1 MPIWAKIGK
10 MQKGS
15 LDKEWEEECTMQR
28 TLDAK
33 SLKQKRAQS
42 IESRPKSPNDQQSE
56 QKRDKNSFLYQI
68 FWGSTVL
75 IIEHIMKNKILAF
88 M

>member
-1 MPIWAKIGK
+1 MPIWAEIGK

-15 LDKEWEEECTMQR
+15 LDKEWEEEYTMQR

-42 IESRPKSPNDQQSE
+42 IESRPKSPNDQQSVQE
-56 QKRDKNSFLYQI
+56 RDKIFISFANT
-68 FWGSTVL
+68 S
-75 IIEHIMKNKILAF
+75 ILGKHCSDY
-88 M
+88 